1 MQKLPEI
8 GSSLPGGSGLGT
20 KVLDRSDNAN
30 LEITPISERVAF
42 GPASFGKSPYKYSVL
57 PKHVPASGTGWLLQT
72 REYLVDLF
80 HITTLPIIT

>member
-1 MQKLPEI
+1 VVSQSAIPQHAEYGVQKLPEI

-42 GPASFGKSPYKYSVL
+42 GPASFG
-57 PKHVPASGTGWLLQT
+57 
-72 REYLVDLF
+72 
-80 HITTLPIIT
+80 